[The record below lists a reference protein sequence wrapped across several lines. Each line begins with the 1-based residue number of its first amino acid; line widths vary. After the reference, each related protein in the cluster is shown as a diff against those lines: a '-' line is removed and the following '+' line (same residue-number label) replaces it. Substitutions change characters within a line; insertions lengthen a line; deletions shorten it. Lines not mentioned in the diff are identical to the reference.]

1 MAEASPSSMAAT
13 RLGRP
18 RPERPAAILVRHWAI
33 LWPGLLQ
40 KKHITAPV
48 PLKLLLPG
56 PRGFIRNL
64 YCGRPFL
71 FRIAFTSRSW
81 AASSS
86 STSPTSSGSFSA
98 SEAAMLVTLYPLSLR
113 RSLMMLSISLASF
126 ADSSGSVG
134 PSYRTLVRISSRRPP
149 RKTVLSISHCIR
161 FTP

>member
-1 MAEASPSSMAAT
+1 MAAT
-13 RLGRP
+13 LLGRP
-18 RPERPAAILVRHWAI
+18 RLERPAAIFVRHWAI

-113 RSLMMLSISLASF
+113 RSLMMLSICFLSPWLALLIRP
-126 ADSSGSVG
+126 APWVLPPEPWSGYLLG
-134 PSYRTLVRISSRRPP
+134 GLQGKP
-149 RKTVLSISHCIR
+149 C
-161 FTP
+161 